1 MLLWCVAMSLY
12 WRSVHIVGNFRI
24 YLYIR
29 SLVVSQSRMYGSLTH
44 IPLIMQNVT
53 CISLNTGLDHCLVTW
68 RQEIMA
74 RTNAEYQSLT
84 TVHFYGN
91 ILKSSYLQKV
101 SRFFIWHICIHILV
115 DYELTRVYESLF
127 TFIIYIYIR
136 ISPYIIFTIISH
148 FGLQYLVLEHTLVT
162 FMFELPINYKWVFT
176 HWGRVTHKCVN
187 KVTIIGSEKA
197 CRLTG
202 TKPLSEPMLEYC

>member
-1 MLLWCVAMSLY
+1 MLKITAIYRECVVPRHIIAIIQAILLWCVAMSLY
-12 WRSVHIVGNFRI
+12 WRSVHILGNFRI

-84 TVHFYGN
+84 IVHFYGN
-91 ILKSSYLQKV
+91 ILKSSYLQKA

-115 DYELTRVYESLF
+115 DYELTRVYESYLYIHTYF
-127 TFIIYIYIR
+127 SIYYIYYHITFW
-136 ISPYIIFTIISH
+136 ITIPC
-148 FGLQYLVLEHTLVT
+148 FGTYTGNFYVWVADQLQMGLYSLR
-162 FMFELPINYKWVFT
+162 P
-176 HWGRVTHKCVN
+176 
-187 KVTIIGSEKA
+187 SDA
-197 CRLTG
+197 
-202 TKPLSEPMLEYC
+202 